1 MTEGRRHG
9 GVQQPRTRADLIPP
23 SFVSSYEGLGTNSNG
38 SPYRDV
44 GLISSIQSSLIPKPA
59 PVPSTAFPST
69 SFSWRQLQAAEE
81 DSSNDEEKIKEIKAH
96 LMFQEIAFDDI
107 HFLRQLKNT
116 PAGTTNLVRTHPSL
130 FESNKQILPG
140 YLARSGSFGK
150 NDTV

>member
-1 MTEGRRHG
+1 MNEGRRHG
-9 GVQQPRTRADLIPP
+9 GTQQPLTRADLIPP
-23 SFVSSYEGLGTNSNG
+23 SFVSSYEGFGTNSNSHSNSNS

-44 GLISSIQSSLIPKPA
+44 GLISSIQSSLIAKPA

-116 PAGTTNLVRTHPSL
+116 PAGTTNLVRKHL
-130 FESNKQILPG
+130 LP
-140 YLARSGSFGK
+140 
-150 NDTV
+150 